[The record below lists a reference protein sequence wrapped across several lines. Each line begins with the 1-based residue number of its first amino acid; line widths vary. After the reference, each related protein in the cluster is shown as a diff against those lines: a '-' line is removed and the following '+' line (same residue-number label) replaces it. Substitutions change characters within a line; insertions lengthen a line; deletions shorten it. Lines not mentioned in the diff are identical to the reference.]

1 MFMRRL
7 SFFIVAFLLVFQ
19 LVADEGMWLLTI
31 LNKKYSDLQKAG
43 LKLSAED
50 IYNVNRSS
58 LKDAIVQFGNGCT
71 GEIISKQGLLLTNH
85 HCGYGQIQYHSTV
98 ENDILTNGFWAN
110 SLNEELPNPDLFVSF
125 LVRIEDVTSKV
136 LAEVNQTMSE
146 KERQEKIQKASQ
158 QIINE
163 AKKGNHYQAIV
174 RDFFGGNQYLL
185 MLYEVFHDVRL
196 VGTPPSSIGKFGGDT
211 DNWMWP
217 RHTGDFCLFRVYAD
231 KNNNPARYSKDNVP
245 YTPKHSLPISIAGVR
260 QGDFVMIMGFP
271 GRTQRYMTS
280 WGVQEAIERINPSIV
295 KFRDIKLAIYKE
307 EMNKDPRVRI
317 QYASKYARTSNYW
330 KYFIGQTKGL
340 KRLRV
345 IETKRKQEQEFAQ
358 WVERSSERQEK
369 YGQVLKMYEEAYQN
383 LKDYNLFKIYASEA
397 GNRGVDILGFAA
409 RFQSLHKALESDTT
423 KPETKAK
430 IIERLKQ
437 ETENYYKDFHRTTDQ
452 RVLAALTKLFA
463 DDIQPAFLPTYIA
476 KIKKDYKGNFDK
488 FAKEA
493 FDVSLFRSKEEVL
506 AFLNHPNYKKLDK
519 DPIFALS
526 FSISGAV
533 KRFDSE
539 YEKYREMLQKAERL
553 YIAGLMEMYPN
564 KIFYPDANS
573 TMRLT
578 YGHVLPYQPAD
589 GVFYDYYTTLDGII
603 EKEDSTSSEFIV
615 PKKLKQLWKNKDY
628 GPYAENGVIRTC
640 FLSNTD
646 ITGGN
651 SGSPVINAKGELVGL
666 AFDGNWEAMSGDI
679 AFEPALQRTISVDI
693 RYVLFIIDKFA
704 NAQNLIKELDIVRN

>member
-1 MFMRRL
+1 MRKL
-7 SFFIVAFLLVFQ
+7 SLFIIAWLFVFQ
-19 LVADEGMWLLTI
+19 VFADEGMWLLTI
-31 LNKKYSDLQKAG
+31 LGKKYSDLQKAG

-98 ENDILTNGFWAN
+98 ENDYLTNGFWAK
-110 SLNEELPNPDLFVSF
+110 SYEQELPNPDLFVSF

-136 LAEVNQTMSE
+136 LSEVTPAMSE
-146 KERQEKIQKASQ
+146 KERQEKIQKAAQ
-158 QIINE
+158 EIVKE
-163 AKKGNHYQAIV
+163 AKKDNHYQAIV

-185 MLYEVFHDVRL
+185 MIYEVFNDVRL

-231 KNNNPARYSKDNVP
+231 KNNKPARYSKDNVP
-245 YTPKHSLPISIAGVR
+245 FTPKHSLPISLAGVR

-280 WGVQEAIERINPSIV
+280 WGVQEAIDRINPSIV
-295 KFRDIKLAIYKE
+295 KIREKKLAIYKE
-307 EMNKDPRVRI
+307 EMNKDPKVRI

-345 IETKRKQEQEFAQ
+345 IDTKRKQETEFAQ
-358 WVERSSERQEK
+358 WVMQSKERQDK
-369 YGQVLKMYEEAYQN
+369 YGQVLKMYEEAYQE
-383 LKDYNLFKIYASEA
+383 LKDYNLFKTYASEA
-397 GNRGVDILGFAA
+397 GNRGVDILAFAS

-423 KPETKAK
+423 SVETKK
-430 IIERLKQ
+430 RIIDRLKQ
-437 ETENYYKDFHRTTDQ
+437 ETDNYYKDFHRITDQ
-452 RVLAALTKLFA
+452 KVLAALIEMFA
-463 DDIQPAFLPTYIA
+463 NDISPAFLPSAIS
-476 KIKKDYKGNFDK
+476 KIKKDYKGKFDK
-488 FAKEA
+488 FSKDA
-493 FDVSLFRSKEEVL
+493 FDVSIFRSKDDVMAYL
-506 AFLNHPNYKKLDK
+506 TNPTYNKLDK

-526 FSISGAV
+526 YSISGAV
-533 KRFDSE
+533 KRFDAE
-539 YEKYREMLQKAERL
+539 FEKYREMLQKAERL
-553 YIAGLMEMYPN
+553 YIAGLMEMFPN

-589 GVFYDYYTTLDGII
+589 GIFYDYYTTLDGII
-603 EKEDSTSSEFIV
+603 EKEDSTNSEFIV
-615 PKKLKQLWKNKDY
+615 PKKLKELWKNKDY
-628 GPYAENGVIRTC
+628 GSYAENGVIRTC

-704 NAQNLIKELDIVRN
+704 GAQNLIQELQIIRN